1 LGAGT
6 LEKLAKGFCLG
17 KGTLEINF
25 EILNMKAAVKYLLI
39 TATVVAT
46 LVLFSFFSS
55 KKNEVKQ
62 FYHFPYKQAG
72 LTERQ
77 AAAHLLSR
85 FTYGATPHQVEEVVS
100 IGLEKWFERQ
110 LSGSLADD
118 TLNRLLSQYEALR
131 MSNSEIVKTYQPAGQ
146 ALRMAIREGMINK
159 DSVNK
164 GDKEMYRKQL
174 LVYMQ
179 NKGLKSMQE
188 LIHQFINQKI
198 IRVVYSNNQL
208 QEVLTEFWF
217 NHFNVSFAKRQ
228 CAQFIPSYER
238 DVIRP
243 NALADFESLLIA
255 TAKSPAM
262 LTYLDNFISTGANSR
277 QAGRSKGTSL
287 QDSAGQKKVN
297 QIKRA
302 KGLNENYAREV
313 MELHTLGVDGGYTQ
327 QDVTEAARVLTGWTI
342 YPMRDGGDK
351 KMMKQAE
358 EKKPKGFV
366 FDGDFLF
373 TPNRHDDGKKIVLG
387 RHFKAGGGYEEG
399 VQLLKTLA
407 HHPSTAEFISRKVA
421 TRFVQDNPPQ
431 SLVNKM
437 AETFKQK
444 GGDIKRLLIAM
455 VTSSEFWE
463 DSAFRAKTKSPF
475 ELAISAVRALGAN
488 VDQPYA
494 LFNWI
499 DRMGQ
504 KMYYYQAPT
513 GFPDQGQYWINSSS
527 LLNRMNFGLVL
538 ATGKIPGVT
547 FDLLSLNNDHE
558 PESAGEALKIYS
570 KLIMPERDIEET
582 IERLMPLLND
592 PSLQRKVSKAAD
604 SADMTQEKEKNEFED
619 IDELAIVADNDTVDN
634 ANQNSKIDLY
644 KLSQV
649 IGIIIG
655 SPEFQRR

>member
-1 LGAGT
+1 
-6 LEKLAKGFCLG
+6 
-17 KGTLEINF
+17 
-25 EILNMKAAVKYLLI
+25 
-39 TATVVAT
+39 
-46 LVLFSFFSS
+46 
-55 KKNEVKQ
+55 
-62 FYHFPYKQAG
+62 
-72 LTERQ
+72 
-77 AAAHLLSR
+77 
-85 FTYGATPHQVEEVVS
+85 
-100 IGLEKWFERQ
+100 
-110 LSGSLADD
+110 
-118 TLNRLLSQYEALR
+118 
-131 MSNSEIVKTYQPAGQ
+131 
-146 ALRMAIREGMINK
+146 
-159 DSVNK
+159 
-164 GDKEMYRKQL
+164 
-174 LVYMQ
+174 
-179 NKGLKSMQE
+179 
-188 LIHQFINQKI
+188 
-198 IRVVYSNNQL
+198 
-208 QEVLTEFWF
+208 
-217 NHFNVSFAKRQ
+217 VSFAKRQ

-262 LTYLDNFISTGANSR
+262 LTYLDNFISTGANSPK
-277 QAGRSKGTSL
+277 AGRPKGTSL
-287 QDSAGQKKVN
+287 QDSASQKKVN

-327 QDVTEAARVLTGWTI
+327 RDVTEAARVLTGWTI
-342 YPMRDGGDK
+342 YPMRDEGSVK
-351 KMMKQAE
+351 KMLKQAQG
-358 EKKPKGFV
+358 KKAKGFV

-387 RHFKAGGGYEEG
+387 RHFKAGGGYDEG
-399 VQLLKTLA
+399 VQLLKMLA
-407 HHPSTAEFISRKVA
+407 NHPSTAEFISRKIA

-431 SLVNKM
+431 SLVNKL
-437 AETFKQK
+437 AKTFKQK
-444 GGDIKRLLIAM
+444 DGDIKQLLIAM

-463 DSAFRAKTKSPF
+463 DSAFREKTKSPF
-475 ELAISAVRALGAN
+475 ELAISTVRALGAN
-488 VDQPYA
+488 VNQPYA

-527 LLNRMNFGLVL
+527 LLNRMNFGLAL

-547 FDLLSLNNDHE
+547 FDLLALNNNQE
-558 PESAGEALKIYS
+558 PESAGEALEIYS

-582 IERLMPLLND
+582 IQLLMPLLND
-592 PSLQRKVSKAAD
+592 PSLQRKVSKAAS

-619 IDELAIVADNDTVDN
+619 IDELGIVADNDTVDN
-634 ANQNSKIDLY
+634 VNQNTKIGLY

>member
-1 LGAGT
+1 
-6 LEKLAKGFCLG
+6 
-17 KGTLEINF
+17 
-25 EILNMKAAVKYLLI
+25 MKAPVKYLLI
-39 TATVVAT
+39 AATVVST
-46 LVLFSFFSS
+46 LVLFCFFSP
-55 KKNEVKQ
+55 KQEVKE
-62 FYHFPYKQAG
+62 FYHFPYAQAG

-85 FTYGATPHQVEEVVS
+85 FTYGATPYRVEAVVS
-100 IGLEKWFERQ
+100 IGLEKWFEQQ
-110 LSGSLADD
+110 LSGSLPDED
-118 TLNRLLSQYEALR
+118 LNGLLSQYEVFR
-131 MSNSEIVKTYQPAGQ
+131 MSNSEIVKTYKPPGQ
-146 ALRMAIREGMINK
+146 VIRMAIRDGMINK

-164 GDKEMYRKQL
+164 ADKEMYRKQL

-179 NKGLKSMQE
+179 NKGLKPVQA
-188 LIHQFINQKI
+188 LTRQFIDQKI
-198 IRVVYSNNQL
+198 LRAVYSNNQL

-277 QAGRSKGTSL
+277 YAGRPKETSL
-287 QDSAGQKKVN
+287 QDSSSQKKVN

-327 QDVTEAARVLTGWTI
+327 RDVTEAARVLTGWTI
-342 YPMRDGGDK
+342 YPVRDEGNVK
-351 KMMKQAE
+351 KIWKQAE
-358 EKKPKGFV
+358 EKKAKGFV

-387 RHFKAGGGYEEG
+387 RHFNAGGGYGEG

-437 AETFKQK
+437 AKTFKQK
-444 GGDIKRLLIAM
+444 DGDIKQLLIAM
-455 VTSSEFWE
+455 VTSSEFWD
-463 DSAFRAKTKSPF
+463 DSAFREKTKSPF

-488 VDQPYA
+488 VDQPHA

-527 LLNRMNFGLVL
+527 LLNRMNFGLAL

-547 FDLLSLNNDHE
+547 FDLLALNNNHE
-558 PESAGEALKIYS
+558 PESAGEALEIYS
-570 KLIMPERDIEET
+570 RLIMPERDIEET
-582 IERLMPLLND
+582 TERLMPLLND
-592 PSLQRKVSKAAD
+592 PSLQRKVSKAAS

-619 IDELAIVADNDTVDN
+619 SDELTVVADNDTVDN
-634 ANQNSKIDLY
+634 VNQNSKIGLY